1 MTIAIVTGASKGL
14 GKSVTKFLL
23 ESNIDVFGVSRT
35 NDESLEEVEVERGL
49 TYTIIPTDIENV
61 EDVKKTMEQIKEKV
75 YAMDGLS
82 QMYVVNNAAVI
93 EPIKKSLHILP
104 E

>member
-14 GKSVTKFLL
+14 GKSVAKFLL

-35 NDESLEEVEVERGL
+35 NDESLEEVAAQSGA
-49 TYTIIPTDIENV
+49 TYTFFPTDLANI

-75 YAMDGLS
+75 CWI
-82 QMYVVNNAAVI
+82 V
-93 EPIKKSLHILP
+93 
-104 E
+104 